1 MSMPLTRT
9 HLAIAR
15 VARWG
20 WPQRFPL
27 VQFPNPPLALALAA
41 GAAARATAGTGH
53 RLFTAASYVALSV
66 WSYEEAHRGANW
78 FRRLLGAGVAIYT
91 IVSLA
96 NAINSAR
103 PRI

>member
-1 MSMPLTRT
+1 MSSIPTRT

-27 VQFPNPPLALALAA
+27 VQFPNPSLLLALAA
-41 GAAARATAGTGH
+41 SAGSRATSGTGH
-53 RLFTAASYVALSV
+53 RLFTAVFYAALSI
-66 WSYEEAHRGANW
+66 WSYEEARQGANW
-78 FRRLLGAGVAIYT
+78 LRRLLGVGVAVYT

-96 NAINSAR
+96 NAIKSAR
-103 PRI
+103 PRL